1 MGYIAPVSQEE
12 ALKGQPAAQEVEVV
26 EDTPAEELGVVAK
39 LVEKVT
45 KKSTKKS
52 AE

>member
-1 MGYIAPVSQEE
+1 MGYIAPISQEDRLKQEAE
-12 ALKGQPAAQEVEVV
+12 ALKAPV
-26 EDTPAEELGVVAK
+26 AEEVTATEEVAEEAPK
-39 LVEKVT
+39 

>member
-12 ALKGQPAAQEVEVV
+12 ALKNEPVAQVEETV
-26 EDTPAEELGVVAK
+26 AEEVTATEEVAEAPK
-39 LVEKVT
+39 